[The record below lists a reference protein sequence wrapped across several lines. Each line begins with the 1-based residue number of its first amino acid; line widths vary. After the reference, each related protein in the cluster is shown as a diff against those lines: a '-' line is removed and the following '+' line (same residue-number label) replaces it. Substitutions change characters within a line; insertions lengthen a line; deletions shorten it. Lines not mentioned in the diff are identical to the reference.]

1 MYDEQDSRLSV
12 LSQRV
17 THGALSVCIEI
28 VDDGEGGW
36 LLEII
41 DDFDNATVWNGSFPD
56 AQDALETGLR
66 AIEEEG
72 IEAFIGPNLH
82 ALH

>member
-1 MYDEQDSRLSV
+1 MYDEHDPRLSM

-17 THGALSVCIEI
+17 TRGTLSVFIEI
-28 VDDGEGGW
+28 VDDGDGGW

-41 DDFDNATVWNGSFPD
+41 DDFDNATVWNDSFAD
-56 AQDALETGLR
+56 AQEALAAGLQ

>member
-1 MYDEQDSRLSV
+1 MYDEQDSRLST

-17 THGALSVCIEI
+17 TRGALSVFIEI
-28 VDDGEGGW
+28 VDDGDGGW

-41 DDFDNATVWNGSFPD
+41 DDFDNATVWNDSFPD
-56 AQDALETGLR
+56 AREALEAGLQ